1 MPTVKSFAVL
11 KATATFDKMSY
22 IVSVLENDHFPNMH
36 AKLVAY
42 SRLLYT

>member
-1 MPTVKSFAVL
+1 MPTVKLFAVL

-36 AKLVAY
+36 ARLVAY